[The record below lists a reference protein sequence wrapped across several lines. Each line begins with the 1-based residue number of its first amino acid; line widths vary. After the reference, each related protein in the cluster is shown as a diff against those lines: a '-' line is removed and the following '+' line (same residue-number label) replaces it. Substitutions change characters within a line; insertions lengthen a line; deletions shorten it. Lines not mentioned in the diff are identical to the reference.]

1 MEKEINNESRLAFI
15 TRVIEDYCS
24 QTKEEFLPS
33 LRSFSNR
40 YKVSLGT
47 VAYAAKTLK
56 NKKVLSFSR
65 GSKISINANNTEVK
79 KPVTTLHSKSRSGDL
94 YEFLS
99 GEIEK
104 GSFRIGKQLPQL
116 KYFAHDRNL
125 ALQTI
130 RKSYEMLEKRGA
142 IHREGKS
149 WIVGPAQNRVQAEW
163 KNEILVLRRNLD
175 DWFKISESLE
185 FRDFAQAFDRE
196 AVNFKTVLY
205 TLTATPT
212 SGALAES
219 GKTEVLAKIRKLG
232 NRYLGT
238 LIVGNF
244 ENRDEL
250 ASWINL
256 LESFKRPIVFLEQ
269 EQNTILD
276 GIKSPKLTKFSI
288 SSKAASDAIVKI
300 CQTNGHRFAACFAD
314 KESDQNHFWNRVL
327 TNVYNVDGIK
337 AIQFPETDN
346 LLDQFERPWLRK
358 KIEALAKK
366 EPLFNKLISIL
377 IEREGSKSVEHIEL
391 LERCI
396 RSKAGKFHSDLFALT
411 PLMFWLLYK
420 SDSKIII
427 APSGNKARLCYH
439 WLKIAGVKIP
449 EEISLLAYGNGW
461 MSSLP
466 VSTIRIG
473 LDNLGYKAF
482 HRIAGTMQI
491 TTQKQSITA
500 EMEYVRRGSV
510 SSLSFA

>member
-1 MEKEINNESRLAFI
+1 MNNESRIAFI
-15 TRVIEDYCS
+15 TKVIEDYCS

-33 LRSFSNR
+33 LRSFSKR

-47 VAYAAKTLK
+47 VASAAKILK
-56 NKKVLSFSR
+56 NKKILSFSQ
-65 GSKISINANNTEVK
+65 GSKISIKANNTETD
-79 KPVTTLHSKSRSGDL
+79 KPVKSLHSKSKSGDL
-94 YEFLS
+94 YEFLR

-104 GSFRIGKQLPQL
+104 GTFRIGKQLPQL

-130 RKSYEMLEKRGA
+130 RKSYEMLEKRGV

-149 WIVGPAQNRVQAEW
+149 WIVGSVQNRVQAEW
-163 KNEILVLRRNLD
+163 NNEILVLRRNLD

-196 AVNFKTVLY
+196 AVNFKTILY

-250 ASWINL
+250 ASWVNL
-256 LESFKRPIVFLEQ
+256 LESFKRPIVHLEQ

-276 GIKSPKLTKFSI
+276 SIKSPELTKYSI
-288 SSKAASDAIVKI
+288 SSKVASDAIVKI
-300 CQTNGHRFAACFAD
+300 CQTNGHRSAACFAD
-314 KESDQNHFWNRVL
+314 KESDNSCFWNSVL
-327 TNVYNVDGIK
+327 TKVYNEEGIK
-337 AIQFPETDN
+337 AIQFPEIDN
-346 LLDQFERPWLRK
+346 LLDQLERSWLRK
-358 KIEALAKK
+358 RIEALAKK

-377 IEREGSKSVEHIEL
+377 IEREGSKSVDHVEL

-396 RSKAGKFHSDLFALT
+396 RSKAGKFHSDLYALT

-427 APSGNKARLCYH
+427 APSGYKARLCYH
-439 WLKIAGVKIP
+439 WLRIAGVKIP
-449 EEISLLAYGNGW
+449 KEVSLLAYGNGW

-466 VSTIRIG
+466 VSNIRIG

-482 HRIAGTMQI
+482 HRIAGTMPMSSV
-491 TTQKQSITA
+491 KQNMTA
-500 EMEYVRRGSV
+500 EIEYVNRGSV
-510 SSLSFA
+510 SAR